1 MKENWGNSQGEQPTI
16 SLGRK
21 PHIWKLH
28 FHLKI
33 LKTTNL
39 VEKGCLQL

>member
-16 SLGRK
+16 WLGGK
-21 PHIWKLH
+21 PHICKLH
-28 FHLKI
+28 FQLKI

-39 VEKGCLQL
+39 VEKCFWQL

>member
-16 SLGRK
+16 SLGGK
-21 PHIWKLH
+21 PHICILH
-28 FHLKI
+28 FQLKI

-39 VEKGCLQL
+39 VEKCFLQL